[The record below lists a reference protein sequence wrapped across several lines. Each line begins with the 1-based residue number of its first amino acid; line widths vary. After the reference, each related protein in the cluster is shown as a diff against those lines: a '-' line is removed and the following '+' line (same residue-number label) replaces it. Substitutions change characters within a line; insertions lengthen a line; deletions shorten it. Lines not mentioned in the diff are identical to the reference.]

1 MNVLR
6 TVGEV
11 LVAVPIGYA
20 GGAVLSTYSPWVG
33 AIAIGCLVP
42 SASVALKEKSETR
55 KTIATLAAFCFSTL
69 AATLAS
75 QFLSTPITFTACF
88 VLQFKILFVA
98 AALLGVIGVIIR
110 IALAILKLTP
120 LKQSAINF
128 ELRLTANK
136 TKNDSQ

>member
-20 GGAVLSTYSPWVG
+20 AGAALSTYSPWVG

-42 SASVALKEKSETR
+42 SVSVALKEKSETR

-69 AATLAS
+69 AAMLVS

-88 VLQFKILFVA
+88 ILQVKIIFVA
-98 AALLGVIGVIIR
+98 AALLGVIAGIVR

-128 ELRLTANK
+128 EMQLTANK
-136 TKNDSQ
+136 TQSDK